1 MSVLTAKQEQFV
13 RCIIEGMSQADAYRT
28 AYKAENMT
36 DNSIYCESSKLM
48 SDPKIAQRVAELRAD
63 VARASVMSAQERL
76 EWLTKVVKDEVPDYK
91 DGIESRPDLNTK
103 IRAVDTM
110 NKMTGEYTTKIE
122 GDIKV
127 KKLEDLL

>member
-1 MSVLTAKQEQFV
+1 MLTAKQEHFA

-28 AYKAENMT
+28 AYKPQNYTDKTIWEKASRLMAE
-36 DNSIYCESSKLM
+36 DKVKS
-48 SDPKIAQRVAELRAD
+48 RVAELRDEIAKE
-63 VARASVMSAQERL
+63 SIMSAKERL
-76 EWLTKVVKDEVPDYK
+76 EWLTRVVKDEVPDYK